1 MNVKEINIDAHAHLY
16 QYTATAVAFTAMTVW
31 IIVACQI
38 QIKEPGPCLAG
49 DEAAD
54 ERSQYTYFA
63 FGGGDGGNDGR
74 RFKHLNL
81 WDRLTWPIVLIS
93 TMITSPIYS
102 PFLIFLIF
110 LIWRNTAN
118 ENLMNL
124 TPK

>member
-16 QYTATAVAFTAMTVW
+16 QYAAAAVAFTAMTVW

-38 QIKEPGPCLAG
+38 QIKEPEPCSAD

-54 ERSQYTYFA
+54 ERSHYTYFA
-63 FGGGDGGNDGR
+63 FEGGDGGNDGR

-93 TMITSPIYS
+93 TMIERRRKLKEMRAQRVETIKLAQ
-102 PFLIFLIF
+102 FCI
-110 LIWRNTAN
+110 
-118 ENLMNL
+118 
-124 TPK
+124 